1 VTRRLISI
9 IVPIHNESKN
19 IPLLYSAILKQFK
32 KLSGY
37 QFELV
42 MIDDGSRDDSL
53 DQLQKLALKDRRLR
67 ILEFA
72 RNFGKEAATSAG
84 LHEARGDAAILIDAD
99 LQHPPEHITT
109 FIGKWEKGADV
120 VVGVREGN
128 SAESFFKRFCSKL
141 FYRLFGLV
149 ASTNVVPNAT
159 DYRLLDRSAI
169 DTFDRLTE
177 HNRMTRGLI
186 DWLGYRRAYVKFTA
200 APRAHGRAAYS
211 LHKLFD
217 LAINSFTSHSL
228 LPLKLAGYLGVLII
242 TVTVPLG
249 LFMYIEKYLLTDP
262 FDLRFTGT
270 AMLAVLILFLVGIIL
285 FCMGLIALYIARI
298 HVEVMNRPLYVVR
311 ERKNHKKPKKETIKS

>member
-1 VTRRLISI
+1 MTRRLISI

-32 KLSGY
+32 KLSSY
-37 QFELV
+37 QFEMV
-42 MIDDGSRDDSL
+42 MVDDGSRDDSL
-53 DQLQKLALKDRRLR
+53 DQLQKIAQKDRRLR
-67 ILEFA
+67 IVEFA

-99 LQHPPEHITT
+99 LQHPPEHITA

-120 VVGVREGN
+120 VVGVREDSSG
-128 SAESFFKRFCSKL
+128 ESFFKRCCSRL

-149 ASTNVVPNAT
+149 SSTNVVPHAT
-159 DYRLLDRSAI
+159 DFRLLDRSAI
-169 DTFDRLTE
+169 DTFDRMTE
-177 HNRMTRGLI
+177 RNRMTRGLI
-186 DWLGYRRAYVKFTA
+186 DWLGYKRAYVKFKA
-200 APRAHGRAAYS
+200 APRAHGQAAYS
-211 LHKLFD
+211 LRKLLD

-242 TVTVPLG
+242 TVTIPLG
-249 LFMYIEKYLLTDP
+249 LFMYIEKYLLNDP
-262 FDLRFTGT
+262 LSLRFTGT
-270 AMLAVLILFLVGIIL
+270 AMLAILILFLVGVIL

-311 ERKNHKKPKKETIKS
+311 ERRNHKKLKTKASKS